1 MCLGSKSD
9 INDFILEDSTKIPIT
24 LEHEVLAKTIDT
36 NLNFYSHLKQ
46 RCKKVANKLNPLTRI
61 IPYLNKKQTN
71 LLYNSFF
78 KEQLKY
84 CPLICTFCSRRSKNL
99 INKPQDKA
107 LSVVYNGYD
116 SSFNELPEIANENNI
131 HIKNIHIL
139 KTEIYKFLNGLSPP
153 IMNKILKK
161 GLPIIIEKPK
171 IINNQL

>member
-1 MCLGSKSD
+1 MCLGSKSE

-46 RCKKVANKLNPLTRI
+46 RYKKVANKLNPLTRI

-71 LLYNSFF
+71 LLIFFPFF

-99 INKPQDKA
+99 INKLQDKA

-116 SSFNELPEIANENNI
+116 SSFNELPEIANESNI

-139 KTEIYKFLNGLSPP
+139 KTEIYKFLNGLSP

-161 GLPIIIEKPK
+161 GLPILIEKPK
-171 IINNQL
+171 IINKQL